1 MSLKSDSHFSNIGAT
16 IVQFYYT
23 FRANFWFIPAL
34 IIVGAFILASIS
46 LRLDAGDF
54 DNLSR
59 WSSFLPIVSVD
70 GGRQI
75 VSLVAGSVITVA
87 SLVFSLTFVALSM
100 MSEQLGPRL
109 LIFFM
114 TDRPIQMVIGFFIG
128 TFFYALLVLVS
139 IGVGETGGFV
149 PILSIYITAILAI
162 IAFVL
167 VVYFLHHIA
176 QSVQADKVAARLGND
191 LKTALESVIID
202 STDTAVDS
210 GNDHKDLSNSQV
222 ENIDGDKLL
231 AAVSGYIQ
239 FIDYDTAAKIAEEN
253 DLIVQYSCRPG
264 HFVIANTETACVKDL
279 RNLDEDVVKCLQ
291 DTIRTGEKR
300 TPAQHAEFELNALVE
315 VALRALSP
323 GINDPFTAKSCIN
336 HITDGLA
343 RIVTSRLKLQTMFD
357 EDNQLR
363 VVKYP
368 QTFAHF
374 LDAAFHP
381 LREYGRSSM
390 FVFLHICYSMEKLTE
405 LVVRD
410 DDILSLVQH
419 VDLLEKDLS
428 VVQFSKPDL
437 DHIGNKLKSLR
448 EQLNQKL
455 EMLLTI

>member
-16 IVQFYYT
+16 IVQLYYT
-23 FRANFWFIPAL
+23 FRANFWFIPAF

-59 WSSFLPIVSVD
+59 WLSYLPIISVD

-128 TFFYALLVLVS
+128 TFFYALLILVS

-202 STDTAVDS
+202 STDAAVDS
-210 GNDHKDLSNSQV
+210 GNDHKDLSDRHV
-222 ENIDGDKLL
+222 DKIDGVKLF

-239 FIDYDTAAKIAEEN
+239 IIDYATAAKIAEEN
-253 DLIVQYSCRPG
+253 DLVIQYSCRPG
-264 HFVIANTETACVKDL
+264 HFAIANTEIACVK
-279 RNLDEDVVKCLQ
+279 NLQNVDKKVAKCLQ

-323 GINDPFTAKSCIN
+323 GINDPFTAKACIN

-343 RIVTSRLKLQTMFD
+343 RIVTGRLKLQKMFD
-357 EDNQLR
+357 EENQVR
-363 VVKYP
+363 VVKHP
-368 QTFAHF
+368 QTFGHF

-390 FVFLHICYSMEKLTE
+390 FVFLHICHSLAKLTE

-410 DDILSLVQH
+410 EDILSLMQH
-419 VDLLEKDLS
+419 VDLLEKDLGIVRLNKS
-428 VVQFSKPDL
+428 DL
-437 DHIGNKLKSLR
+437 DHIGSKLKSIR
-448 EQLNQKL
+448 EQLNQTM
-455 EMLLTI
+455 EMQQ